1 MKTDWNIQILG
12 IFGKAPEVKIIDAV
26 PDVYRIIFITCSKWE
41 EAEQIKKQIEQNDQT
56 KY

>member
-12 IFGKAPEVKIIDAV
+12 SFGKAPEVKIIDAV

-41 EAEQIKKQIEQNDQT
+41 EAEQIKKSNRTE
-56 KY
+56 